1 MFIAAYLMLFSKEK
15 LSIVSS
21 NVIYKNF
28 KIILQGSLV
37 GLFTGIVGA
46 GGGFIIIPTLVI
58 FAGLNIKTAIGT
70 SLFIIFIKSI
80 IGFIG
85 DMQTG
90 VELNYYLIIMIL
102 IFTTLGIL
110 LGSKYSKNIS
120 SNLLKKAFGFFL
132 IIISLVILLKEII
145 RNNII

>member
-1 MFIAAYLMLFSKEK
+1 
-15 LSIVSS
+15 
-21 NVIYKNF
+21 
-28 KIILQGSLV
+28 
-37 GLFTGIVGA
+37 
-46 GGGFIIIPTLVI
+46 
-58 FAGLNIKTAIGT
+58 
-70 SLFIIFIKSI
+70 
-80 IGFIG
+80 
-85 DMQTG
+85 MQTG

>member
-1 MFIAAYLMLFSKEK
+1 
-15 LSIVSS
+15 
-21 NVIYKNF
+21 
-28 KIILQGSLV
+28 
-37 GLFTGIVGA
+37 
-46 GGGFIIIPTLVI
+46 
-58 FAGLNIKTAIGT
+58 
-70 SLFIIFIKSI
+70 
-80 IGFIG
+80 
-85 DMQTG
+85 MQTG

-120 SNLLKKAFGFFL
+120 SNFLKKAFGVFL